1 MKKWFVRS
9 LWLIAL
15 VALASVTSFAQKS
28 KTGSLECNDNWNGND
43 KRLERHCEIREQTLA
58 AGDAITV
65 DSGKNGGIQV
75 KGSDRNDVLVRT
87 RVESA
92 APSRN
97 EAIEL
102 AKQVRI
108 ETGGSRIQSTGPEQ
122 KRDAWWSAS
131 FEILVPRRSNLALT
145 AHNGGIAISDVN
157 GRIEFNG
164 LNGGV
169 VLRRVGGNVHGSTT
183 NGGLVVELD
192 GSRWDGEE
200 LNVKTTNGGVTMSVP
215 ANYSA
220 RLETGTV
227 NGHVSTDFPITV
239 QGRISKELSMDLG
252 SGGPTVRA
260 MTTNGGV
267 RLKRAGSADSEKN
280 W

>member
-1 MKKWFVRS
+1 MRRTFVRTLS
-9 LWLIAL
+9 LLAL
-15 VALASVTSFAQKS
+15 VALASVPTIAQKN
-28 KTGSLECNDNWNGND
+28 KTGSLECRDNWSGNDN
-43 KRLERHCEIREQTLA
+43 KHERHCEIREQTLA
-58 AGDAITV
+58 AGDTITV
-65 DSGKNGGIQV
+65 NSGKNGGISV

-87 RVESA
+87 RVESS

-97 EAIEL
+97 EAMEL

-108 ETGGSRIQSTGPEQ
+108 ETAGSRIHSTGPEQ
-122 KRDAWWSAS
+122 RRDAWWSAS

-145 AHNGGIAISDVN
+145 ANNGGIAISDVN

-169 VLRRVGGNVHGSTT
+169 VLRRVGGKVNGSTT

-200 LNVKTTNGGVTMSVP
+200 LNVRTTNGGVMMSVP
-215 ANYSA
+215 ENYSA

-239 QGRISKELSMDLG
+239 QGKISKELSMDLG

-267 RLKRAGSADSEKN
+267 RLKRAGAGDSDKN
-280 W
+280 F

>member
-1 MKKWFVRS
+1 
-9 LWLIAL
+9 LLAL
-15 VALASVTSFAQKS
+15 LALASVTSIAQKN
-28 KTGSLECNDNWNGND
+28 KMGSLECKDNWSGNDN
-43 KRLERHCEIREQTLA
+43 RLQRHCEMREQTLA
-58 AGDAITV
+58 AGETITV
-65 DSGKNGGIQV
+65 DSGKNGGISV
-75 KGSDRNDVLVRT
+75 KGSDRNDVLVRA

-92 APSRN
+92 APSEN
-97 EAIEL
+97 EAMEL

-108 ETGGSRIQSTGPEQ
+108 ETGGSRIHSAGPEQ
-122 KRDAWWSAS
+122 KRDSWWSAS

-145 AHNGGIAISDVN
+145 ARNGGIAISDVN

-169 VLRRVGGNVHGSTT
+169 VLRRVGGNVQGSTT
-183 NGGLVVELD
+183 NGGLVVELE

-215 ANYSA
+215 ENYSA

-227 NGHVSTDFPITV
+227 NGHVSTDFPVTV
-239 QGRISKELSMDLG
+239 QGRISKQLSMDLG

-267 RLKRAGSADSEKN
+267 RLKRAGSADSEKR

>member
-1 MKKWFVRS
+1 MKRTFLRTLS
-9 LWLIAL
+9 LLAL
-15 VALASVTSFAQKS
+15 VTLTSVSVVAQKNKS
-28 KTGSLECNDNWNGND
+28 GSLECQDNWND
-43 KRLERHCEIREQTLA
+43 KRLERHCEIREQTLSA
-58 AGDAITV
+58 TDMLTV
-65 DSGKNGGIQV
+65 DSGKNGGISI
-75 KGSDRNDVLVRT
+75 KGSDRNDVLVRA
-87 RVESA
+87 RIESSGT
-92 APSRN
+92 SRN
-97 EAIEL
+97 EAEQL
-102 AKQVRI
+102 GKQIMV
-108 ETGGSRIQSTGPEQ
+108 ETAGSRIRSSGPEQ
-122 KRDAWWSAS
+122 KRDAWWSVT

-145 AHNGGIAISDVN
+145 AHNGGIAIADVN

-169 VLRRVGGNVHGSTT
+169 VLRRVGGKVHGSTT

-200 LNVKTTNGGVTMSVP
+200 LNVKTTNGGVVMSVP
-215 ANYSA
+215 ENYSA

-239 QGRISKELSMDLG
+239 QGRITKELSMDLG

-260 MTTNGGV
+260 TTTNGGV
-267 RLKRAGSADSEKN
+267 RLKRSGSGVSEQS